1 MTFAQWRTR
10 CAVDLSPEQEAAVQA
25 VDGAVLLLAV
35 PGSGKTTVLLHRLS
49 YLVTACG
56 VPPEQILTVT
66 YTVAATRELAA
77 RCAALLGP
85 ELAGRLA
92 FHTINGLSARILWLY
107 ERTRG
112 REAFRLVTDERVL
125 SALVADLARE
135 GSGAWVAE
143 NTVRALRTA
152 ITYRKNML
160 RRAEHD
166 PDETVDGIA
175 VGPLFDRYCAALRE
189 RGWMDY
195 DDQMVYALRILRR
208 CPDLLARLRERYRW
222 LCVDEAQDTSR
233 IQHEIVRL
241 LAAPHGAL
249 FMVGDE
255 DQSIYGFR
263 AAWPRA
269 LLSFEKVWPGA
280 RVLKLETNR
289 RSTRPIVAAAD
300 AFIRQNEDRR
310 DKHMTA
316 ARGDG
321 PPIRALWVW
330 DRAEQYQRVAE
341 LARTCRRE
349 TAVLYR
355 NNESA
360 LPVLDLLDR
369 QGVRCR
375 CRQLEGTF
383 FTHRTVRDVADAL
396 ALAGDPADGA
406 AFLRLYPRFHAG
418 ITKGAAQWVVQ
429 QGTPILPLLAQTPG
443 LSERTQE
450 RCRRLAEE
458 LSALRTDRADR
469 AIRRLRRLLSIPGAP
484 REPDRLDILEVLGRQ
499 EPDLA
504 SLMARLAVLRDL
516 VRDGGRDRADEGD
529 GALVLSTIHSSK
541 GLEFEEVVL
550 MDVLDGILPA
560 CGPPGRQ
567 ADAAERAAYEEE
579 RRLFYVA
586 MTRAKDRLTVFRFRE
601 GGLESRFARDTFGD
615 EPRPAAR
622 PFTPAPKPGRARS
635 GPRPDPV
642 VFRPGTRVRH
652 ARFGPGE
659 VVGHLSDIVTIL
671 FDSGEEKRFS
681 LSVALRQGQL
691 TRDPR

>member
-1 MTFAQWRTR
+1 MTFAQWRAR
-10 CAVDLSPEQEAAVQA
+10 CAVDLSPEQEAAVRA
-25 VDGAVLLLAV
+25 VDGPVLLLAV

-85 ELAGRLA
+85 ELAGRMA
-92 FHTINGLSARILWLY
+92 FRTINGLSARILRLY

-112 REAFRLVTDERVL
+112 RRAFQLVTDERVL

-135 GSGAWVAE
+135 SSGAWVAE
-143 NTVRALRTA
+143 DTIRALRTA

-166 PDETVDGIA
+166 PDETVGGIA

-195 DDQMVYALRILRR
+195 DDQLVYALRILRR
-208 CPDLLARLRERYRW
+208 CPDLLARIRERYRW

-241 LAAPHGAL
+241 LAAPRGDL

-263 AAWPRA
+263 AAWPQA
-269 LLSFEKVWPGA
+269 LLSFERVWPGA
-280 RVLKLETNR
+280 RVLELGTNR

-321 PPIRALWVW
+321 PPIRALWVR
-330 DRAEQYQRVAE
+330 DRAEQYRRVAE

-375 CRQLEGTF
+375 CRQMEGTF
-383 FTHRTVRDVADAL
+383 FTHRAVRDAADAL
-396 ALAGDPADGA
+396 ALARDPADGA

-418 ITKGAAQWVVQ
+418 ITKGAAQWAAQ
-429 QGTPILPLLAQTPG
+429 QGAPILPLLAQTPG
-443 LSERTQE
+443 LSEWTQE

-469 AIRRLRRLLSIPGAP
+469 AVCRLRRLLSIPGAP
-484 REPDRLDILEVLGRQ
+484 REPDRLDILEILGRQ

-516 VRDGGRDRADEGD
+516 VREGGQDDGEDGG
-529 GALVLSTIHSSK
+529 LVLSTIHSSK

-586 MTRAKDRLTVFRFRE
+586 MTRARDRLTVFRFRE
-601 GGLESRFARDTFGD
+601 GGLESRFARDVFGD
-615 EPRPAAR
+615 EPR

-635 GPRPDPV
+635 GPRSDPAL
-642 VFRPGTRVRH
+642 FRPGTRVRH
-652 ARFGPGE
+652 ARFGQGE

>member
-1 MTFAQWRTR
+1 
-10 CAVDLSPEQEAAVQA
+10 
-25 VDGAVLLLAV
+25 
-35 PGSGKTTVLLHRLS
+35 
-49 YLVTACG
+49 
-56 VPPEQILTVT
+56 
-66 YTVAATRELAA
+66 
-77 RCAALLGP
+77 
-85 ELAGRLA
+85 
-92 FHTINGLSARILWLY
+92 
-107 ERTRG
+107 
-112 REAFRLVTDERVL
+112 
-125 SALVADLARE
+125 
-135 GSGAWVAE
+135 
-143 NTVRALRTA
+143 
-152 ITYRKNML
+152 ML

-166 PDETVDGIA
+166 PDETVGGIA

-195 DDQMVYALRILRR
+195 DDQLVYALRILRR
-208 CPDLLARLRERYRW
+208 CPDLLARIRERYRW

-241 LAAPHGAL
+241 LAAPRGDL

-263 AAWPRA
+263 AAWPQA
-269 LLSFEKVWPGA
+269 LLSFERVWPGA
-280 RVLKLETNR
+280 RVLELGTNR

-321 PPIRALWVW
+321 PPIRALWVR
-330 DRAEQYQRVAE
+330 DRAEQYRRVAE

-375 CRQLEGTF
+375 CRQMEGTF
-383 FTHRTVRDVADAL
+383 FTHRAVRDAADAL
-396 ALAGDPADGA
+396 ALARDPADGA

-418 ITKGAAQWVVQ
+418 ITKGAAQWAAQ
-429 QGTPILPLLAQTPG
+429 QGAPILPLLAQTPG
-443 LSERTQE
+443 LSEWTQE

-469 AIRRLRRLLSIPGAP
+469 AVCRLRRLLSIPGAP
-484 REPDRLDILEVLGRQ
+484 REPDRLDILEILGRQ

-516 VRDGGRDRADEGD
+516 VREGGQDDGEDGG
-529 GALVLSTIHSSK
+529 LVLSTIHSSK

-586 MTRAKDRLTVFRFRE
+586 MTRARDRLTVFRFRE
-601 GGLESRFARDTFGD
+601 GGLESRFARDVFGD
-615 EPRPAAR
+615 EPR

-635 GPRPDPV
+635 GPRSDPAL
-642 VFRPGTRVRH
+642 FRPGTRVRH
-652 ARFGPGE
+652 ARFGQGE

-691 TRDPR
+691 TRDPC

>member
-1 MTFAQWRTR
+1 MTFAQWRAR
-10 CAVDLSPEQEAAVQA
+10 CAVDLSPEQEAAVRA
-25 VDGAVLLLAV
+25 VDGPVLLLAV

-56 VPPEQILTVT
+56 VPPGQILTVT

-92 FHTINGLSARILWLY
+92 FRTINGLSARILRLY
-107 ERTRG
+107 ERMRG
-112 REAFRLVTDERVL
+112 RRAFRLVTDERVL

-135 GSGAWVAE
+135 SSGAWVAE
-143 NTVRALRTA
+143 DTVRALRTA

-166 PDETVDGIA
+166 PDETVGGIA

-208 CPDLLARLRERYRW
+208 CPDLLARIRERYRW

-241 LAAPHGAL
+241 LAAPRGDL

-263 AAWPRA
+263 AAWPQA
-269 LLSFEKVWPGA
+269 LLSFERVWPGA
-280 RVLKLETNR
+280 RVLELGTNR

-321 PPIRALWVW
+321 PPIRALWVR
-330 DRAEQYQRVAE
+330 DRAEQYRRVAE
-341 LARTCRRE
+341 LARTCRWE

-375 CRQLEGTF
+375 CRQLEGSF
-383 FTHRTVRDVADAL
+383 FTHRAVRDAADAL
-396 ALAGDPADGA
+396 ALAEDPADGA

-418 ITKGAAQWVVQ
+418 ITKGAAQWAAQ
-429 QGTPILPLLAQTPG
+429 QGAPILPLLAQTPG
-443 LSERTQE
+443 LSEWTQE

-484 REPDRLDILEVLGRQ
+484 REPDRLDILEILGRQ

-516 VRDGGRDRADEGD
+516 VREGGQDDGEDGG
-529 GALVLSTIHSSK
+529 LVLSTIHSSK

-567 ADAAERAAYEEE
+567 ADVAERAAYEEE

-586 MTRAKDRLTVFRFRE
+586 MTRARDRLTVFRFRE
-601 GGLESRFARDTFGD
+601 GGLESRFARDVFDD
-615 EPRPAAR
+615 EPR

-635 GPRPDPV
+635 GPRPDPAL
-642 VFRPGTRVRH
+642 FRPGTRVRH

-691 TRDPR
+691 TRDPH

>member
-1 MTFAQWRTR
+1 MTYAQWRAR
-10 CAVDLSPEQEAAVQA
+10 CAVDLSPEQEAAVRA
-25 VDGAVLLLAV
+25 VDGPVLLLAV

-49 YLVTACG
+49 YLIAVCG
-56 VPPEQILTVT
+56 VPPEQLLTVT

-92 FHTINGLSARILWLY
+92 FHTINGLSARILRLY

-125 SALVADLARE
+125 SALVAELARE
-135 GSGAWVAE
+135 SSGAWVAE
-143 NTVRALRTA
+143 DTVRALRTA
-152 ITYRKNML
+152 IAYRKNML
-160 RRAEHD
+160 QSAESD
-166 PDETVDGIA
+166 PDQTVNGIA
-175 VGPLFDRYCAALRE
+175 VAPLFGRYCAALRE

-208 CPDLLARLRERYRW
+208 CPDLLARLRERYRRI
-222 LCVDEAQDTSR
+222 CVDEAQDTSR

-241 LAAPHGAL
+241 LAAPQGDL

-263 AAWPRA
+263 AAWPQA
-269 LLSFEKVWPGA
+269 LLSFERIWPGA
-280 RVLKLETNR
+280 RILKMETNR

-310 DKHMTA
+310 DKRMVA
-316 ARGDG
+316 VRGDG
-321 PPIRALWVW
+321 PPVRTLWVR

-375 CRQLEGTF
+375 CRQPEGTF

-396 ALAGDPADGA
+396 ALARDPSDGA

-418 ITKGAAQWVVQ
+418 ITKRAAQWAVQ

-458 LSALRTDRADR
+458 LAALRTDRADR
-469 AIRRLRRLLSIPGAP
+469 AIRRLRRLLSIPGAA

-504 SLMARLAVLRDL
+504 SLMARLTVLHDL
-516 VRDGGRDRADEGD
+516 VQGSGRDAGEG
-529 GALVLSTIHSSK
+529 GLVLSTIHASK

-560 CGPPGRQ
+560 CAPPGPR

-601 GGLESRFARDTFGD
+601 AGLESRFARDVFGD

-635 GPRPDPV
+635 GPRLDPEL
-642 VFRPGTRVRH
+642 FRPGTRVRH

>member
-1 MTFAQWRTR
+1 MTFAQWRAR
-10 CAVDLSPEQEAAVQA
+10 CAVDLSPEQEAAVRA
-25 VDGAVLLLAV
+25 VDGPVLLLAV

-85 ELAGRLA
+85 ELAGRMA
-92 FHTINGLSARILWLY
+92 FRTINGLSARILRLY

-112 REAFRLVTDERVL
+112 RRAFQLVTDERVL

-135 GSGAWVAE
+135 SSGAWVAE
-143 NTVRALRTA
+143 DTIRALRTA

-166 PDETVDGIA
+166 PDETVGGIA

-195 DDQMVYALRILRR
+195 DDQLVYALRILRR
-208 CPDLLARLRERYRW
+208 CPDLLARIRERYRW

-241 LAAPHGAL
+241 LAAPRGDL

-263 AAWPRA
+263 AAWPQA
-269 LLSFEKVWPGA
+269 LLSFERVWPGA
-280 RVLKLETNR
+280 RVLELGTNR
-289 RSTRPIVAAAD
+289 RSTRPIVAA

-321 PPIRALWVW
+321 PPIRALWVR
-330 DRAEQYQRVAE
+330 DRAEQYRRVAE

-375 CRQLEGTF
+375 CRQMEGTF
-383 FTHRTVRDVADAL
+383 FTHRAVRDAADAL
-396 ALAGDPADGA
+396 ALARDPADGA

-418 ITKGAAQWVVQ
+418 ITKGAAQWAAQ
-429 QGTPILPLLAQTPG
+429 QGAPILPLLAQTPG
-443 LSERTQE
+443 LSEWTQE

-469 AIRRLRRLLSIPGAP
+469 AVCRLRRLLSIPGAP
-484 REPDRLDILEVLGRQ
+484 REPDRLDILEILGRQ

-516 VRDGGRDRADEGD
+516 VREGGQDDGEDGG
-529 GALVLSTIHSSK
+529 LVLSTIHSSK

-586 MTRAKDRLTVFRFRE
+586 MTRARDRLTVFRFRE
-601 GGLESRFARDTFGD
+601 GGLESRFARDVFGD
-615 EPRPAAR
+615 EPR

-635 GPRPDPV
+635 GPRSDPAL
-642 VFRPGTRVRH
+642 FRPGTRVRH
-652 ARFGPGE
+652 ARFGQGE